1 MRKKKIGIG
10 LSGGVDSAVTAA
22 LLCQAGYEVTA
33 VTMLLIDAENKKAL
47 EKANSMIEDARQ
59 VADSLSI
66 KHHVIDLR
74 VLFKQY
80 VIDEFIAAYT
90 KGQTPNPCIKC
101 NQHIK
106 FTALLAYCQRIGI
119 EKIAT
124 GHYAQILCDCATGE
138 YSLWKGID
146 TKKDQ
151 SYVLY
156 SLPRKL
162 LPSILMPLGRYTK
175 KEVRV
180 MAEKFCLPIAKKRE
194 SQDICF
200 IPDNNYKAYLA
211 GKLSPDIQL
220 GNVVDLNGTVLG
232 NHQGIPFYTIGQ
244 RKGLGVAVGKPMY
257 VVQLNTEK
265 KQVVVGEDKDLLS
278 YGLFADEVNWQAF
291 RVLEGP
297 LVVTA
302 KIRYG
307 ASLVPVRV
315 VPCKKNEVKVLFC
328 EPQRAVTPGQS
339 IVFYRGD
346 CVLGGARIKQPI
358 CQVKDRLLKKFRKV
372 NLKEKM

>member
-146 TKKDQ
+146 AKKDQ
-151 SYVLY
+151 SYVLM
-156 SLPRKL
+156 L
-162 LPSILMPLGRYTK
+162 
-175 KEVRV
+175 
-180 MAEKFCLPIAKKRE
+180 
-194 SQDICF
+194 
-200 IPDNNYKAYLA
+200 YK
-211 GKLSPDIQL
+211 
-220 GNVVDLNGTVLG
+220 
-232 NHQGIPFYTIGQ
+232 
-244 RKGLGVAVGKPMY
+244 
-257 VVQLNTEK
+257 
-265 KQVVVGEDKDLLS
+265 
-278 YGLFADEVNWQAF
+278 
-291 RVLEGP
+291 
-297 LVVTA
+297 
-302 KIRYG
+302 
-307 ASLVPVRV
+307 
-315 VPCKKNEVKVLFC
+315 
-328 EPQRAVTPGQS
+328 
-339 IVFYRGD
+339 
-346 CVLGGARIKQPI
+346 
-358 CQVKDRLLKKFRKV
+358 
-372 NLKEKM
+372 